1 MLPMRNERS
10 RSSGREISVP
20 GGCRGSNRIPGS
32 SVDASDG
39 TMSRGSNS
47 DDELDTDDDDLWVS
61 DYKGEEANSRAP
73 KASFPIFDSSSED
86 SDDKRENIGNGEE
99 Y

>member
-1 MLPMRNERS
+1 MRTVRGHCVAARGDGGPAPRS
-10 RSSGREISVP
+10 P
-20 GGCRGSNRIPGS
+20 
-32 SVDASDG
+32 DG
-39 TMSRGSNS
+39 KPPRHLLT
-47 DDELDTDDDDLWVS
+47 

-73 KASFPIFDSSSED
+73 KASFPNFDSSSED

>member
-1 MLPMRNERS
+1 MRGADPVAERFLFLGDAEGLIGFQGVQSML
-10 RSSGREISVP
+10 
-20 GGCRGSNRIPGS
+20 
-32 SVDASDG
+32 SDG
-39 TMSRGSNS
+39 TMSRGSSNG
-47 DDELDTDDDDLWVS
+47 DELDADDDDLWVS

-73 KASFPIFDSSSED
+73 KASFPNFDNSSED